1 MLALEPCALMGLER
15 EHDMHIFAGE
25 QLLVDTCDSLDERIV
40 VEHLAAEVVDEKHTC
55 WHIGKR
61 RCVVRLERGIVLE
74 GEEVLSLQLE
84 KGHVRILFA
93 PRRAL
98 RPSID
103 ECSFADTAWSAEK
116 DIAMHTS
123 AEQPIEAV
131 HLS

>member
-1 MLALEPCALMGLER
+1 MFTLEPRALMGVER
-15 EHDMHIFAGE
+15 EHDVHVFADE
-25 QLLVDTCDSLDERIV
+25 KLSVDARDSLDERVV

-103 ECSFADTAWSAEK
+103 ERSFADTA
-116 DIAMHTS
+116 
-123 AEQPIEAV
+123 
-131 HLS
+131 